1 MSWLLKMVL
10 LVLALA
16 LVLAGLPIAMPM
28 APCPQCVLPAAA
40 WCLLALLATVAAVV
54 APASS
59 GERVGVLSVR
69 LPARLWARPLERP
82 PQRRLH
88 RVSPDVG

>member
-40 WCLLALLATVAAVV
+40 WCLLALLATVA
-54 APASS
+54 
-59 GERVGVLSVR
+59 ERVGVLSVR